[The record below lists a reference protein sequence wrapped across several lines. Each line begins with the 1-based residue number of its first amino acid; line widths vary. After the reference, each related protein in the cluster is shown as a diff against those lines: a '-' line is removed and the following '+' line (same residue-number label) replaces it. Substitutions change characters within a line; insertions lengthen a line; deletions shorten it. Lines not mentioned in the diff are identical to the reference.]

1 MNDLDSVLKKYSG
14 SEVSVFTDDGKFIS
28 EGYNTYCN
36 FCSILYDVA
45 ALTNSFDAEQ
55 VEKEL
60 DKIVEFEN

>member
-1 MNDLDSVLKKYSG
+1 MWVQKSQYLTMTESSQLKDI
-14 SEVSVFTDDGKFIS
+14 FR
-28 EGYNTYCN
+28 TYCN
-36 FCSILYDVA
+36 FCSMLYAVA

>member
-1 MNDLDSVLKKYSG
+1 MTDFETILNKYKG
-14 SEVSVFTDDGKFIS
+14 SEIKVFTVDGKFTP
-28 EGYNTYCN
+28 EGYNTYCD
-36 FCSILYDVA
+36 FCSMLYDVS